1 MRLQFNAIAQSDLG
15 LVRDGNEDSA
25 LISANLIAVADG
37 MGGHAGGEVAS
48 AIAINTLQ
56 QLLPVIND
64 PAIDLDSRA
73 DLFLNISYEV
83 DAEILRASKAQPE
96 LSGMGTTLTA
106 LSLTGD
112 QVDLL
117 HIGDSRCYRWR
128 DKKLEKLSYD
138 HTVMQELLDQ
148 GRLTPEEVFDHPQRS
163 LLTQALMG
171 DSGIDPVL
179 MSYEVKAG
187 DKFLLCSDGLTN
199 VLSELEIAKI
209 IKATDEDKLLTELIT
224 ETKAKGAPDNITIVW
239 AAVSESGSEISVS
252 KFGAAK

>member
-25 LISANLIAVADG
+25 LISPNLIAVADG

-48 AIAINTLQ
+48 AIAINTLEK
-56 QLLPVIND
+56 LLPVITD
-64 PAIDLDSRA
+64 ASIDIDSRE

-83 DAEILRASKAQPE
+83 DAEILQVSKEKPE

-106 LSLTGD
+106 LTLSD
-112 QVDLL
+112 NKVDLL

-179 MSYEVKAG
+179 MSYEIKAG

-199 VLSELEIAKI
+199 VLSELEITKI
-209 IKATDEDKLLTELIT
+209 IKATSDDQLLDELINQ
-224 ETKAKGAPDNITIVW
+224 TKAKGAPDNITIVW
-239 AAVSESGSEISVS
+239 AEVVEASSEIRLI